1 MVLSSWT
8 STPVSEVAQAGQG
21 GLQWFQLYVL
31 KDRQLTKELVKEAE
45 RAGFKAL
52 VLTVDTPE
60 SSRRP
65 VDIRN
70 QFRLPKHVTCAAIA
84 QLSKFKVD
92 GEVHHLI
99 SSVVDST
106 LSWATVDWLRSVTSL
121 PIVLKGIL
129 TAEDALEAL
138 KHDIQGIL
146 VSNHGGRQLDGVL
159 AAVMPLPLSIYL
171 SFFSLFLSLVSS

>member
-31 KDRQLTKELVKEAE
+31 KDRQLTKELVKGVE

-52 VLTVDTPE
+52 VLTVDTPTR
-60 SSRRP
+60 SRRLA
-65 VDIRN
+65 DIRN
-70 QFRLPKHVTCAAIA
+70 QFRMPKHVTFAAIA
-84 QLSKFKVD
+84 QLSKLD
-92 GEVHHLI
+92 DQHSSELHHFIL
-99 SSVVDST
+99 SMVDST

-146 VSNHGGRQLDGVL
+146 VSNHGGRKLDGVL
-159 AAVMPLPLSIYL
+159 AAVMPLPFILSL
-171 SFFSLFLSLVSS
+171 SFSFSLSPC